1 MSIIQTT
8 QPTLTT
14 EQKQQQAALRIQN
27 EATILFQRMGQTH
40 SQIMQIVF
48 QNQQGLTPQQVLDA
62 VGTNAAELLTLAGSL
77 VTLVNTAVPSTLP
90 TTFPYALTAN
100 GDGTVTVGSPT

>member
-1 MSIIQTT
+1 MSIIQT
-8 QPTLTT
+8 QRPELTT

-27 EATILFQRMGQTH
+27 EATVLFTRMGQTH
-40 SQIMQIVF
+40 NQIMQIVF

-62 VGTNAAELLTLAGSL
+62 VGTSGAELLTLAGSL

-90 TTFPYALTAN
+90 TTFPYTLTVN
-100 GDGTVTVGSPT
+100 PDGTVTVGNPT